1 MLKLKIA
8 SALSLIIL
16 FFTACTAAGSS
27 NSARDRI
34 QEILNEDLNFFKNEA
49 ALDPTQAPEIDPN
62 SESANSNTKN
72 SSTLT
77 GGTSNTQCVQD
88 QEVSRSC
95 TACSTAT
102 VIRLNADCST
112 YSRTETDNSCTN
124 GCTTGDNDDRPKNTT
139 PPVNVTCLKIC
150 PAGKKA
156 CGDNCIGENASC
168 NKPPGTACNP

>member
-16 FFTACTAAGSS
+16 FFTAYTAGGSS
-27 NSARDRI
+27 NSSKDRI
-34 QEILNEDLNFFKNEA
+34 WKILNEDPDFFNIEEA
-49 ALDPTQAPEIDPN
+49 LIPSPAAENDPN
-62 SESANSNTKN
+62 TGSTGNGN
-72 SSTLT
+72 SSSSTST

-95 TACSTAT
+95 TSCNSAT
-102 VIRLNADCST
+102 VTRLNADCST
-112 YSRTETDNSCTN
+112 YSRTETDNSCSN
-124 GCTTGDNDDRPKNTT
+124 GCDDDYPSPT
-139 PPVNVTCLKIC
+139 PTKKPSVNVTCLKIC

-156 CGDNCIGENASC
+156 CGDNCISENATC